1 MTVDALSVAQRLPS
15 NPFSTRFTRPGSIA
29 PLDASGQ
36 PLDLDAL
43 VDRLP
48 APGGCSAITGP
59 HGHGK
64 TSLLVAILEN
74 AGARGRPTTLVR
86 VGSPSDA
93 WGVLAVLAR
102 TIGALVDRALGTAPD
117 ILAHAAVDLVLRIL
131 ALAHKSS
138 RLVGAP
144 AFGAYAPGLVPERS
158 RTIFSDFPK
167 SNACNLWFSVRFV
180 THYFQW
186 FKCYMPHGFALVPT
200 CRQVFPAPQAAAA
213 PRRRDGPIW
222 RDTSRWRRSTA
233 P

>member
-1 MTVDALSVAQRLPS
+1 MTVDALSVARRLPS

-48 APGGCSAITGP
+48 APGGCSAISGP

-102 TIGALVDRALGTAPD
+102 TAPKTVVGIDGWDRIRFALMPVLRMVAACRGASLLVTTHRPGWLHVLANCTTSLGLLAAIVDRLPQHGGLIDTVDVEDAFYRHGGNVREALY
-117 ILAHAAVDLVLRIL
+117 DLYDR
-131 ALAHKSS
+131 
-138 RLVGAP
+138 
-144 AFGAYAPGLVPERS
+144 FERQI
-158 RTIFSDFPK
+158 R
-167 SNACNLWFSVRFV
+167 
-180 THYFQW
+180 
-186 FKCYMPHGFALVPT
+186 
-200 CRQVFPAPQAAAA
+200 
-213 PRRRDGPIW
+213 
-222 RDTSRWRRSTA
+222 
-233 P
+233 